1 MPLDKLVLVCDNC
14 CCCNYTYAY
23 VLQKKHMCEQML
35 IWARAKTCVST
46 KVIKWTDKIVELMN
60 FVKIVIFRR
69 ATDRYEKQGFAIDFI
84 CKNHM
89 ENAYHKYIIMSFFF
103 CFIKSSH
110 GCWPYIYFETNRFR
124 TPYLHTYNTILTWYW
139 LWQIKTNKNTHIPTI
154 FLLKNKFC

>member
-69 ATDRYEKQGFAIDFI
+69 ALIGMKSRVLPLISFVK
-84 CKNHM
+84 
-89 ENAYHKYIIMSFFF
+89 IIWKMLITNISSWAFSFV
-103 CFIKSSH
+103 
-110 GCWPYIYFETNRFR
+110 
-124 TPYLHTYNTILTWYW
+124 
-139 LWQIKTNKNTHIPTI
+139 
-154 FLLKNKFC
+154 LLKAHTVVDHIYILKPTDLEPLTCIHTTQF